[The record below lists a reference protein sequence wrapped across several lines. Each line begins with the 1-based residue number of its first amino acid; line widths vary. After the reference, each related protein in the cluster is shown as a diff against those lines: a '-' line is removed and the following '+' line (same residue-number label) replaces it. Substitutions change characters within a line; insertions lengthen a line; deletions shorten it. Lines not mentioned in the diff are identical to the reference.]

1 MPIKWLA
8 DQQALRDRILI
19 PSRLS
24 FNKTIKKKRVSVCYL
39 SLWHVAYACQIPT
52 ALINLRKETGKKSF
66 TRFNFRHC
74 NQASVFVLS
83 KLNIFKKNYCW
94 YFLVFNILTGDL
106 WQVTKWRP
114 WTLTTQHSQLCGRPL
129 SPSTRI
135 TVKNVLRFGEL
146 TSWKTKKILT
156 SVFCEACTRLVE
168 PGSSMQKH
176 RQPTDKNNT
185 VTKIM

>member
-1 MPIKWLA
+1 MFAICHCDMSPTPVRYRLLWLTWGKRRGRNR
-8 DQQALRDRILI
+8 LRDSTSGTVTKL
-19 PSRLS
+19 
-24 FNKTIKKKRVSVCYL
+24 
-39 SLWHVAYACQIPT
+39 
-52 ALINLRKETGKKSF
+52 
-66 TRFNFRHC
+66 
-74 NQASVFVLS
+74 VFLFYQS
-83 KLNIFKKNYCW
+83 STYFKKYDSW